1 MTQLQLAGAGTTL
14 AWGCADGS
22 CTVFRGGDQP
32 REAVKLPPRGH
43 AVTAM
48 AFSRAGDELFL
59 GHADGSLRLARLSLS
74 GDQAVLNLVD
84 NDGKDLQRESV
95 ACIAA
100 HEHLDRFAVAV
111 GR

>member
-1 MTQLQLAGAGTTL
+1 
-14 AWGCADGS
+14 
-22 CTVFRGGDQP
+22 
-32 REAVKLPPRGH
+32 
-43 AVTAM
+43 M

-84 NDGKDLQRESV
+84 NDGKDLERESV